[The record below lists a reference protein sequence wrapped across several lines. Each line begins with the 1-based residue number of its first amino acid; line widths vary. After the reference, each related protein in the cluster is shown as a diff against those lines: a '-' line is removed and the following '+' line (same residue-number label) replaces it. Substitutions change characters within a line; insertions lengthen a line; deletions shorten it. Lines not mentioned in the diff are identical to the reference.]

1 VTAHLASEH
10 FTPLLALIVIGAG
23 ALHATW
29 NAIAATISDRLM
41 GFTLIGAAATIGGL
55 AAVLLAGM
63 PAAAALPYVIAS
75 AVIHVGYELA
85 LWNAYRIGAFNQA
98 YPIARGISPLVVAV
112 GAYLVA
118 GEGLTGLPLAGIVIL
133 AAGLMSLALSAGQ
146 LARKDSPA
154 VGAAVLT
161 GLTIASYTIVDGLG
175 VRTAH
180 NPLGYT
186 GLLFLLQGP
195 AFPVIAVFCR
205 PASALK
211 DLAVVSR
218 GLLAGVLSMVAY
230 GAVLWAQVRAPLAEV
245 AAVRETSVVFAAL
258 IGLIFLREKFGTRR
272 VAAAILIAAGII
284 MIAT

>member
-1 VTAHLASEH
+1 LTSEH
-10 FTPLLALIVIGAG
+10 VTPLLVVIVIGAG

-41 GFTLIGAAATIGGL
+41 GFTLIGVAATIGGL
-55 AAVLLAGM
+55 VTVLLAGM
-63 PAAAALPYVIAS
+63 PATAALPYVIAS

-85 LWNAYRIGAFNQA
+85 LWNSYRIGAFNQT

-112 GAYLVA
+112 GAYLIA
-118 GEGLTGLPLAGIVIL
+118 GEQLAGLPLAGIVVL
-133 AAGLMSLALSAGQ
+133 AAGLMSLALSAGR
-146 LARKDSPA
+146 LAREDAPA

-175 VRTAH
+175 VRAAH
-180 NPLGYT
+180 NPYGYA

-195 AFPVIAVFCR
+195 AVPLIAVFCR

-211 DLAVVSR
+211 DLAVVGR

-258 IGLIFLREKFGTRR
+258 IGMIFLREKFGTRR
-272 VAAAILIAAGII
+272 VAAAILISAGII
-284 MIAT
+284 MIAA